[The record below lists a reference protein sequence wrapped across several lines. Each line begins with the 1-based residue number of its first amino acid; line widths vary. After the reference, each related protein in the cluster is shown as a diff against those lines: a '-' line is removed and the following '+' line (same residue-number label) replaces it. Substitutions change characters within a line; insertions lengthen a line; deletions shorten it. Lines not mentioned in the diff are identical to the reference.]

1 MGKRYLID
9 TNAIIDYTSGLF
21 PDKGLSF
28 MDDIINQ
35 EVNISVISKIEALAF
50 EPQADQQKQYFQL
63 LVNFIGNANV
73 YMLDDFIIGKTIEIR
88 KIFKLK
94 LPDAIIAAS
103 AIINNLTLISRNV
116 KDFGKVPKLKVIN
129 PYEL

>member
-1 MGKRYLID
+1 
-9 TNAIIDYTSGLF
+9 
-21 PDKGLSF
+21 

-63 LVNFIGNANV
+63 LVDFIGNANV

>member
-35 EVNISVISKIEALAF
+35 EVNVSVISKIEALAF
-50 EPQADQQKQYFQL
+50 EPQADLQKQYFQL
-63 LVNFIGNANV
+63 LVDFIGNANI
-73 YMLDDFIIGKTIEIR
+73 YMLDDLIINKTIEIR
-88 KIFKLK
+88 KAFKLK

-103 AIINNLTLISRNV
+103 AVSNSLTLISRNV
-116 KDFGKVPKLKVIN
+116 KDFGKVPNLKVIN

>member
-50 EPQADQQKQYFQL
+50 EPQAVQQKQYFQL
-63 LVNFIGNANV
+63 LVDFIGNANV

-116 KDFGKVPKLKVIN
+116 KDFGKVPKLKVSN

>member
-21 PDKGLSF
+21 PNKGLSF
-28 MDDIINQ
+28 VDDIINQ

-50 EPQADQQKQYFQL
+50 EPQADKQKQYFQL
-63 LVNFIGNANV
+63 LIDFISNANV
-73 YMLDDFIIGKTIEIR
+73 YMLDDFIIEKTIEIR
-88 KIFKLK
+88 KAFKLK
-94 LPDAIIAAS
+94 LPDAIIAATS
-103 AIINNLTLISRNV
+103 VNNNLTLISRDV
-116 KDFGKVPKLKVIN
+116 KDFGKVPKLKIIN